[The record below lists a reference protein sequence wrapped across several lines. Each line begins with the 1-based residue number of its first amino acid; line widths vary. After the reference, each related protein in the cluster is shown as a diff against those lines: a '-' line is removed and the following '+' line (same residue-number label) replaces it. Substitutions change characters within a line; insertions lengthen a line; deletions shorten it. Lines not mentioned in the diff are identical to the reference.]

1 MSYLSFVTGG
11 LHQFRNFVVYP
22 DFYVCINPK
31 FGWSVGR
38 ANATRSLIVR
48 NFSSHFLILSWIF
61 KIRIHLMEMDFPLW
75 WWSNCRR
82 HLSGMKGWVKWAARV
97 VLLWRNGLQGHWTNK
112 MEAQSKIEKK
122 KDRQTAPWCTF
133 FLSSF
138 SILSVVFISPFFFL
152 CLPLCLMSRFS
163 HLLRDF
169 INFFLLLLFA
179 HVTPPCL
186 GKLHALT
193 FGETHKKKGGR
204 NLSNR
209 KKENT
214 QELEKTK
221 WVTI

>member
-1 MSYLSFVTGG
+1 MSYLPFVTGG
-11 LHQFRNFVVYP
+11 LHQFKNFVVYP

-122 KDRQTAPWCTF
+122 DRQTDRQLPDVPF
-133 FLSSF
+133 SFLHFLSFLWFLFLPFSF
-138 SILSVVFISPFFFL
+138 SVSPFVWCRVSPTYYAILLISFSYYYSL
-152 CLPLCLMSRFS
+152 MLP
-163 HLLRDF
+163 HP
-169 INFFLLLLFA
+169 
-179 HVTPPCL
+179 V
-186 GKLHALT
+186 
-193 FGETHKKKGGR
+193 
-204 NLSNR
+204 
-209 KKENT
+209 
-214 QELEKTK
+214 
-221 WVTI
+221 